1 LIPIPIGL
9 IISLFLYLIS
19 SLANG
24 DSRRAVNRFNEGNDY
39 FDRGNF
45 EQAIAMYD
53 EAIER
58 KPSFPEAY
66 YNRGLAYAAG
76 EDYGQAIVN
85 WNQAIKLNP
94 GLVRAYYSRG
104 LAYYVQG
111 NIEGA
116 IADFDEVIDRTPEYI
131 VDRWDD
137 RVEDSDKIVLEHLAK
152 NPFTIDLPRV
162 HAYRGLAY
170 LANGQVIL
178 ALVDLD
184 KAIELRPS
192 LALAYYGHGVACL
205 EIGDYEQAVADLM
218 TVLELDSDPAV
229 RRDAEALLQE
239 LGIESERWPSS

>member
-9 IISLFLYLIS
+9 IVSLFLYLIS

-24 DSRRAVNRFNEGNDY
+24 DSRRAVNRFNEGNDC
-39 FDRGNF
+39 FDRGSF

-53 EAIER
+53 EAIEH
-58 KPSFPEAY
+58 KPDFPEAY

-76 EDYGQAIVN
+76 EDYGQAIAD
-85 WNQAIKLNP
+85 WSQAIKLDP

-111 NIEGA
+111 NIKGA
-116 IADFDEVIDRTPEYI
+116 IADFDEVIGRTPESI
-131 VDRWDD
+131 ADLWRD
-137 RVEDSDKIVLEHLAK
+137 VEPDSDNRVLDHLAT
-152 NPFTIDLPRV
+152 NSFTIDLPRV

-170 LANGQVIL
+170 LATGQVRL

-205 EIGDYEQAVADLM
+205 EIGDYEQAITDLV
-218 TVLELDSDPAV
+218 TVLELDSDSAV